1 MATLDTTLLI
11 QSAVTPASTTAK
23 QSKPAEGFQQLLDDE
38 SYKAS
43 NPARQ
48 PKPAVVDS
56 RPVREA
62 SHPKGLQ
69 PGARRSNETK
79 AQPDSNVARPA
90 LKQPEAGAGKGRSEA
105 PAKVAQRT
113 AAAHSSQREET
124 EGLTEVEAESTQQ
137 DLPSEMAG
145 EGSEPS
151 ELGPP
156 KESVAEAV
164 ASEAPAPV
172 AQTASAVALLASLL
186 VQTTADLKGTQVAVE
201 SEPQVSEPLSATEL
215 PTLPASAL
223 AGAPSTG
230 TAAWMSSATPISPEV
245 FASSAPVGDASV
257 AVTDPVAVLLEP
269 ASLAQPETTIS
280 SDSASATVAKE
291 ITSKSLVSEI
301 RNSESAAVVT
311 TGQEAATAQ
320 VEPMPQKTV
329 QSTSAQAEPLAGA
342 GKPAAA
348 ATPAIAEKAQKL
360 SKSGQEL
367 ARKEELP
374 ELEVHAELL
383 SSQSLSQQG
392 AETAGAT
399 PQKDPSHSNQQQAE
413 PEDSENVHNLKSAI
427 ISNREIPRAQ
437 SVDHEVWEAKRNV
450 THQVPELASVAE
462 SQGIAARASREVASN
477 TVTATETSSPIVTIP
492 EPTSLPEATGKVAST
507 FHANVNWGQVE
518 KAQVVSQI
526 VERAHLLGKNQS
538 ELIVVLKPEFLGK
551 VNLHA
556 AMVDNQL
563 VATIMAESASVRQM
577 LETQLSSLQNAL
589 HEQGLPVAKV
599 EIVQGSQLSFADM
612 GAGQSSSQQHLE
624 SSKSQLHPSLSLYQ
638 TREESAELVPQEARI
653 YAPPTSRS
661 LNLVA

>member
-11 QSAVTPASTTAK
+11 QSAVTPASTTTR
-23 QSKPAEGFQQLLDDE
+23 QSKPTEGFKQLLDDE
-38 SYKAS
+38 TYKAS
-43 NPARQ
+43 NPAQQ
-48 PKPAVVDS
+48 PKPVVVDS
-56 RPVREA
+56 RPVHEA
-62 SHPKGLQ
+62 SQPTKGLQ
-69 PGARRSNETK
+69 PGTKRSSETK

-90 LKQPEAGAGKGRSEA
+90 LKQPEAGTGKARSEA

-151 ELGPP
+151 ELAPP
-156 KESVAEAV
+156 KENVAEAV
-164 ASEAPAPV
+164 ASEAPAHV

-186 VQTTADLKGTQVAVE
+186 VHTTGDLKGTQVVVE

-223 AGAPSTG
+223 AGAPLSTG

-257 AVTDPVAVLLEP
+257 AVTDPVAVLQER
-269 ASLAQPETTIS
+269 ASLALPGTTIS
-280 SDSASATVAKE
+280 SESASATIAKA
-291 ITSKSLVSEI
+291 ITGECPISEI

-311 TGQEAATAQ
+311 KGQEAATAQ
-320 VEPMPQKTV
+320 VERMPQNTV
-329 QSTSAQAEPLAGA
+329 QSASTQAEPLAAEGV
-342 GKPAAA
+342 
-348 ATPAIAEKAQKL
+348 PAIAEKAQKL

-367 ARKEELP
+367 AGKQELP
-374 ELEVHAELL
+374 ELEVRAELL
-383 SSQSLSQQG
+383 TSQSLSQQG
-392 AETAGAT
+392 AETAADT
-399 PQKDPSHSNQQQAE
+399 PQKDHFYSNQQQAT
-413 PEDSENVHNLKSAI
+413 PEDSENVHNLKSVI
-427 ISNREIPRAQ
+427 VPDREIPRDK
-437 SVDHEVWEAKRNV
+437 SVVHEVWEAKRNV
-450 THQVPELASVAE
+450 THQVPELASLAE
-462 SQGIAARASREVASN
+462 SQGTAARASREAAFN
-477 TVTATETSSPIVTIP
+477 TVTATETSSPIATMP
-492 EPTSLPEATGKVAST
+492 GQTALPEASGKVAAT
-507 FHANVNWGQVE
+507 FHANVNWSQVE

-538 ELIVVLKPEFLGK
+538 ELMVVLKPEFLGK

-556 AMVDNQL
+556 AMVDNRL
-563 VATIMAESASVRQM
+563 VATIMTESASVRQM
-577 LETQLSSLQNAL
+577 LESQLSSLQNAL

-599 EIVQGSQLSFADM
+599 EVVQGSQLSFTDM

-624 SSKSQLHPSLSLYQ
+624 SSKPQLHPSLSRYE
-638 TREESAELVPQEARI
+638 TREESAEVVPQEARI